1 MNSPTAT
8 TTADA
13 IRNLIVCDTQ
23 FGWTGTTSLKLQEM
37 LDLQAR
43 GWLVEGAENNEF
55 DLTEAGRA
63 VVAQALQFAAP
74 ATLATVKPGGS
85 VLLDRPDTDAQPSST
100 GTFPLVDLLDIRNQL
115 HVMATSVVPN
125 FCDMAAGLQGQV
137 QGLIDA
143 HRRAHPEA
151 HS

>member
-1 MNSPTAT
+1 MSIDSTNLSGAV
-8 TTADA
+8 
-13 IRNLIVCDTQ
+13 RNLIICDTQ
-23 FGWTGTTSLKLQEM
+23 FGLTGATTLKLPEL
-37 LDLQAR
+37 LDLQQR
-43 GWLVEGAENNEF
+43 GWLVEGDENNEF
-55 DLTEAGRA
+55 DLTDAGRA
-63 VVAQALQFAAP
+63 VVAQALQFAVP

-85 VLLDRPDTDAQPSST
+85 VQLPQPT
-100 GTFPLVDLLDIRNQL
+100 AFPLVDLLDIRNQL
-115 HVMATSVVPN
+115 HVMATTVVPN